1 MKQKLTKSQQTML
14 SKHSVHHSKP
24 HMDFMKRRML
34 MGDSFAEAHRKA
46 QKKIGK

>member
-1 MKQKLTKSQQTML
+1 MKQKLTKSQQEML
-14 SKHSVHHSKP
+14 SKHSVHHSKS
-24 HMDFMKRRML
+24 HMDFMRRRML